1 MRLALRKLDRQSKGL
16 EHKNDIDRHAK
27 DNKEGYETLVLR
39 RISKPVGDGTTHSRR
54 QIVQDRVLRF
64 LGLHRAMQKQDH
76 QAAEDRHRDPIVYG
90 FHLRPLSIHP
100 GTRKPGNFQP
110 ILPVRCPIGQHKLMP
125 SNVCAATGRRRQ
137 LLVPAL
143 LLGFGLSAC
152 GTADS
157 LGAAGS
163 ARAGTVVALVDGRKL
178 NFRCQGRG
186 TPTVLLE
193 SGFGADSTAWYKV
206 QPDLARQTRVC
217 AYDRAGYGYSDPGPL
232 PRDGAATARDLDLA
246 LKAAGIKGPFVVMGH
261 SAGGLYARLFAA
273 RRTSD
278 VQGLILL
285 DPTVERLAPRPEADG
300 LNGMRQ
306 RLQKCLAMASA
317 PSSAAIDDPQWA
329 ECVAPTKTEHQVSAA
344 RRPATWQ
351 NQLSE
356 LNSIFGR
363 TSEQVGRIGPILRD
377 IPLYV
382 ITASETAAGSPRSV
396 FGAHVSMW
404 ELQHLQIASTSQHG
418 FQTTVVSPH
427 LVMIARPD
435 VAIAAAREMIAASR
449 ENRLPG
455 PLPASEPLSA
465 PQSENSAGGFSTLR
479 KFGLNSGP
487 ATFPTMSAGPAAPF
501 TLD

>member
-1 MRLALRKLDRQSKGL
+1 M
-16 EHKNDIDRHAK
+16 
-27 DNKEGYETLVLR
+27 
-39 RISKPVGDGTTHSRR
+39 
-54 QIVQDRVLRF
+54 QDRVLRF
-64 LGLHRAMQKQDH
+64 LRLHRAMQKKDH
-76 QAAEDRHRDPIVYG
+76 KAAEDRHRDPIVDG

-100 GTRKPGNFQP
+100 GTLKPENLRP
-110 ILPVRCPIGQHKLMP
+110 ILPVRRPIGQHKLVP
-125 SNVCAATGRRRQ
+125 SNVRAATERRRRQ
-137 LLVPAL
+137 LLIPAL
-143 LLGFGLSAC
+143 LLGFSLSAC

-157 LGAAGS
+157 LGATGS
-163 ARAGTVVALVDGRKL
+163 AKAGMVVALVDGRKL

-217 AYDRAGYGYSDPGPL
+217 AYDRAGYGHSDPGPL

-246 LKAAGIKGPFVVMGH
+246 LRAADIRGPFIVMGH

-273 RRTSD
+273 RRARD

-285 DPTVERLAPRPEADG
+285 DPTVERLAPRPEVDG

-306 RLQKCLAMASA
+306 RLQRCLAMASA
-317 PSSAAIDDPQWA
+317 PSPAAIGDPQWA
-329 ECVAPTKTEHQVSAA
+329 ECVAATKTEHQISAA

-382 ITASETAAGSPRSV
+382 ITASETAAGSPKSA
-396 FGAHVSMW
+396 FGGPFSMW

-435 VAIAAAREMIAASR
+435 VAITAAREMIAASR
-449 ENRLPG
+449 GNRLPG
-455 PLPASEPLSA
+455 PLPASEPSLA
-465 PQSENSAGGFSTLR
+465 P
-479 KFGLNSGP
+479 
-487 ATFPTMSAGPAAPF
+487 
-501 TLD
+501 